1 MLYGLD
7 FKISIFAYIEFTEKG
22 LNAQLLDYFSF
33 LSLFRLIK
41 ICSDLSDRNNSRTCW
56 KYNKDVCRFSFVR
69 YFTEKT
75 IIKKKTVDSKF
86 SYDKE

>member
-1 MLYGLD
+1 MLYELD
-7 FKISIFAYIEFTEKG
+7 FKISIFAYIEITEKG
-22 LNAQLLDYFSF
+22 LNAQLLDYSSF

-56 KYNKDVCRFSFVR
+56 KYNKDVCRFSFIR

-75 IIKKKTVDSKF
+75 IIKKNPVNSKL
-86 SYDKE
+86 SCDKE